1 MAARLPLKRGT
12 VPDRLRLL
20 SWLRTI
26 RGRLYLAFGFAA
38 GMTVVGAV
46 FALYVSGNVDATMT
60 EIVSRSMPA
69 TVESARL
76 SEEASSLVA
85 SIPRLMAAENDTL
98 RNAIAGDI
106 AAQSQSLN
114 ARIARLRTLDA
125 SQNDELE
132 AAQAAMGEQLEALN
146 QAVADR
152 IKISDRR
159 RALVL
164 SVRKYHEDLIEEI
177 TPVIDDAN
185 FQVMTQMRPVLP
197 TELIESLRRLLEV
210 QAEANQLAGLL
221 IELSM
226 VTDVASLPP
235 MRDLIAAAERNIEAN
250 LNALPASNELS
261 KITSLYR
268 RLASVAGADG
278 IVAQRISELNR
289 EQDARRV
296 FAMALA
302 RMRWLRVAVESL
314 IERQGQFAQTL
325 AARANRQIRAG
336 RVLLGVLSVAA
347 LAAAGLIAWLYV
359 GRSIVGRL
367 TLLSG
372 AMRRIAEGELSTP
385 VPVGGRDEIAGMAQ
399 ALLVFRQ
406 AIGDVTLARQ
416 REAGRAEQSDV
427 RRRKVD
433 AATENFER
441 AVNDIVQALDAAS
454 KSMDDCARIM
464 AEAADH
470 NQTEAAAA
478 TAASRDATANV
489 GNVAMAAEEIAQSV
503 EEISS
508 QARASANI
516 ARHASGEAK
525 EIINAVELLAASV
538 GEINSVSNL
547 IRDVAAQTN
556 LLALN
561 ATIEAARAGDAGRGF
576 AVVAQEVKSLAAQT
590 ERATQDIN
598 QQISIIGQTTS
609 HVVEAIKSIAGTIE
623 QLDDNASGI
632 STAVLEQDAVSKEIA
647 RSANVAA
654 ERTREV
660 SASFAL
666 VSDAADKTGQVANAV
681 LSAGGE
687 LAERSNRL
695 RAEVDAFWPR
705 SALRKTDRRPVWR
718 GPLLPCTKFADCPI
732 FNRQRS
738 WCGRI
743 CASNRVD
750 NKLNRLFIDLRAHA
764 TAGQSPGMSL
774 ANACRQSK
782 NAHRPDGQP
791 TRRRERSRVYREHP
805 L

>member
-1 MAARLPLKRGT
+1 MAARLPLNRGT

-38 GMTVVGAV
+38 GITVVGAV
-46 FALYVSGNVDATMT
+46 SALYVSGNVDATMT

-69 TVESARL
+69 TVELARL

-106 AAQSQSLN
+106 AAQSQSLS

-164 SVRKYHEDLIEEI
+164 SVRKYHENLIEEI

-197 TELIESLRRLLEV
+197 TELIESLRRLLEI

-221 IELSM
+221 IESSM

-235 MRDLIAAAERNIEAN
+235 MRDLIAAAERDIEAN
-250 LNALPASNELS
+250 LNALPASNERS
-261 KITSLYR
+261 KITSLYG

-385 VPVGGRDEIAGMAQ
+385 VPVGGRDEIAAMAQ

-416 REAGRAEQSDV
+416 READRAEQSDV
-427 RRRKVD
+427 RRRKID
-433 AATENFER
+433 AATEDFEH

-454 KSMDDCARIM
+454 QSMDGCAQIM
-464 AEAADH
+464 AEAASH
-470 NQTEAAAA
+470 NQIQAAAA

-508 QARASANI
+508 QASASAKI

-525 EIINAVELLAASV
+525 EIINAVELLAASI
-538 GEINSVSNL
+538 GQINSVSNL

-576 AVVAQEVKSLAAQT
+576 AVVAHEVKGLAAQT
-590 ERATQDIN
+590 EKATQDIT
-598 QQISIIGQTTS
+598 QQIAMIGLTTS
-609 HVVEAIKSIAGTIE
+609 HVVEAIKSIAGTIA

-647 RSANVAA
+647 RSANAAA

-666 VSDAADKTGQVANAV
+666 VSDAAEKTGQVANAV

-687 LAERSNRL
+687 LAARSDKL
-695 RAEVDAFWPR
+695 RAEVERF
-705 SALRKTDRRPVWR
+705 LTQV
-718 GPLLPCTKFADCPI
+718 
-732 FNRQRS
+732 
-738 WCGRI
+738 
-743 CASNRVD
+743 RV
-750 NKLNRLFIDLRAHA
+750 A
-764 TAGQSPGMSL
+764 
-774 ANACRQSK
+774 
-782 NAHRPDGQP
+782 
-791 TRRRERSRVYREHP
+791 
-805 L
+805 

>member
-1 MAARLPLKRGT
+1 MAARLPLNRGT

-38 GMTVVGAV
+38 GITVVGAV
-46 FALYVSGNVDATMT
+46 SALYVSGNVDATMT

-85 SIPRLMAAENDTL
+85 SIPRLMAAESDAL

-106 AAQSQSLN
+106 AAQSQSLS
-114 ARIARLRTLDA
+114 ARIERLRTLDA

-132 AAQAAMGEQLEALN
+132 AAQAAMGEQLAALN

-164 SVRKYHEDLIEEI
+164 AVRKYHEDLIEAI

-185 FQVMTQMRPVLP
+185 FKVMTQMRPVLP
-197 TELIESLRRLLEV
+197 TELIESLRRLLEI
-210 QAEANQLAGLL
+210 QAEANLLAGLL
-221 IELSM
+221 IESSM
-226 VTDVASLPP
+226 AADVASLPP
-235 MRDLIAAAERNIEAN
+235 MRDRIAAATRDIEDNLKALPKSDELTNIAN
-250 LNALPASNELS
+250 L
-261 KITSLYR
+261 YR
-268 RLASVAGADG
+268 NMAAVSGDDD
-278 IVAQRISELNR
+278 IVALRIHELNR

-325 AARANRQIRAG
+325 AARANWQIQAG

-416 REAGRAEQSDV
+416 READRAEQSDV
-427 RRRKVD
+427 RRRKID
-433 AATENFER
+433 AATEDFEH

-454 KSMDDCARIM
+454 KSMDGCAQIM
-464 AEAADH
+464 AEAASH
-470 NQTEAAAA
+470 NQIQAAAA
-478 TAASRDATANV
+478 TAASRDATTNV

-508 QARASANI
+508 QASASAKI
-516 ARHASGEAK
+516 ARHATGEAK
-525 EIINAVELLAASV
+525 EIINAVELLAASI
-538 GEINSVSNL
+538 GQINSVSNL

-576 AVVAQEVKSLAAQT
+576 AVVAHEVKGLAAQT
-590 ERATQDIN
+590 EKATQDIT
-598 QQISIIGQTTS
+598 QQIATIGLTTS
-609 HVVEAIKSIAGTIE
+609 HVVEAIKSIAGTIA

-647 RSANVAA
+647 RSANAAA

-660 SASFAL
+660 SDELRSCFRCRRENR
-666 VSDAADKTGQVANAV
+666 TG
-681 LSAGGE
+681 
-687 LAERSNRL
+687 
-695 RAEVDAFWPR
+695 
-705 SALRKTDRRPVWR
+705 
-718 GPLLPCTKFADCPI
+718 
-732 FNRQRS
+732 RQRRS
-738 WCGRI
+738 
-743 CASNRVD
+743 
-750 NKLNRLFIDLRAHA
+750 
-764 TAGQSPGMSL
+764 Q
-774 ANACRQSK
+774 
-782 NAHRPDGQP
+782 
-791 TRRRERSRVYREHP
+791 RRRRTGGAVR
-805 L
+805 